1 MTDFRLPDLG
11 EGLPDAEIVQWLVQE
26 GDTVVEGDSMVEMST
41 AKAVVELPAPFSGKI
56 IKFYGGPGDVID
68 TGEVL
73 VSFQLE
79 GEEAPADEPEKAP
92 EPAEKAPEPTPE
104 PEAVSGEGE
113 VFKLP
118 DLGEGLPDAEIVSW
132 AVKEGDQVTEGD
144 NMVEMSTA
152 KAVVEV
158 PSPFTGT
165 VVKLYG
171 GPGDVILTG
180 APLIEVNTG
189 GKAPA
194 KKPEPEM
201 KPVKEAK
208 GDSGTVVGAVVVG
221 NEIKSETKTDAAGI
235 KASAAVRAQA
245 KKLKIDLASIQGTG
259 PDGAI
264 SLSDVK
270 KATAAPAAKASP
282 GPSLSGD
289 VSISPAAKTTAIAL
303 GIDIGLVQPEAG
315 AKMVTKGDV
324 LRAAKDNLGGDAPAA
339 PIATS
344 KDVKAAPKVRA
355 YAASKGID
363 LATIRP
369 SGHVGNIT
377 MADVDGAKAGAPP
390 AEIPSGTYTR
400 PERAFE
406 VTGEP
411 QKLVGPRRVM
421 AQAMAKANA
430 AVCNTS
436 IFDEVSLSR
445 WAGKQDITVRIMRSI
460 IAASFAEPALN
471 ALFDGEAMEK
481 TTSKGVNLG
490 VAVDSPKGLF
500 VPVIKDADKLDGAG
514 LRAELNRLRKAIDEG
529 TIKTSEMMGATITM
543 SNFGMIA
550 GRFATPIVLPPQV
563 AIVGIGGLF
572 EQLVL
577 SEKGI
582 ENQRFMPISLTFDHR
597 ASTGGE
603 AARFLAGILNDL
615 ALAF

>member
-1 MTDFRLPDLG
+1 MTDFKLPDLG
-11 EGLPDAEIVQWLVQE
+11 EGLPDAEIVQWLVAE

-41 AKAVVELPAPFSGKI
+41 AKAVVEVPAPFSGKI
-56 IKFYGGPGDVID
+56 IKFHGGPGDVIE
-68 TGEVL
+68 TGAVL

-79 GEEAPADEPEKAP
+79 GEEAPAAETEKAP
-92 EPAEKAPEPTPE
+92 EPAPELE
-104 PEAVSGEGE
+104 PASGGGE

-132 AVKEGDQVTEGD
+132 AISEGDQVTEGD
-144 NMVEMSTA
+144 TMVEMSTA

-180 APLIEVNTG
+180 APLIEINTG

-194 KKPEPEM
+194 KKAEPKT

-221 NEIKSETKTDAAGI
+221 DEIKSETKTDAAGI

-245 KKLKIDLASIQGTG
+245 KKLKIDLAGIKGTG

-270 KATAAPAAKASP
+270 KAAAGETPAPATKSAV
-282 GPSLSGD
+282 SGD
-289 VSISPAAKTTAIAL
+289 ISISPAAKTTAKAL
-303 GIDIGLVQPEAG
+303 GIEIAHVQPEAG
-315 AKMVTKGDV
+315 AKMITKGDV
-324 LRAAKDNLGGDAPAA
+324 LRAAKDNLGGAIPSA

-355 YAASKGID
+355 YAASRGID
-363 LATIRP
+363 LGTISP
-369 SGHVGNIT
+369 SGHAGNIT
-377 MADVDGAKAGAPP
+377 MADVEGAKAGAAP
-390 AEIPSGTYTR
+390 AEIPVSSYTR
-400 PERAFE
+400 PDRAFE

-421 AQAMAKANA
+421 AQAMARANSE
-430 AVCNTS
+430 VCNTS

-481 TTSKGVNLG
+481 TTSKAVHLG

-529 TIKTSEMMGATITM
+529 TIKAAEMSGATITM

-550 GRFATPIVLPPQV
+550 GRYATPIVLPPQV

>member
-1 MTDFRLPDLG
+1 MTDFKLPDLG
-11 EGLPDAEIVQWLVQE
+11 EGLPDAEIVQWLVKE
-26 GDTVVEGDSMVEMST
+26 GDTVTEGDSMVEMST
-41 AKAVVELPAPFSGKI
+41 AKAVVEIPAPFSGKI
-56 IKFYGGPGDVID
+56 IKFHGGPGDVID
-68 TGEVL
+68 TGAVL
-73 VSFQLE
+73 VSFLLE
-79 GEEAPADEPEKAP
+79 GEEAPKAEPEKIAEPEEKPP
-92 EPAEKAPEPTPE
+92 EPSAE
-104 PEAVSGEGE
+104 PETASGAGE

-132 AVKEGDQVTEGD
+132 AISEGDQITEGD

-165 VVKLYG
+165 VVKLFG

-180 APLIEVNTG
+180 APLIEINIG
-189 GKAPA
+189 SKASA
-194 KKPEPEM
+194 KKPEPDL

-208 GDSGTVVGAVVVG
+208 GDSGTVVGAVVIGDKVT
-221 NEIKSETKTDAAGI
+221 SETKTDAAGI

-245 KKLKIDLASIQGTG
+245 RKLKVDLAAIQGTG
-259 PDGAI
+259 PGGAI

-270 KATAAPAAKASP
+270 KAPQGGAPVAVKATI
-282 GPSLSGD
+282 SGD
-289 VSISPAAKTTAIAL
+289 VSISPAAKTTAKALAIDIAL
-303 GIDIGLVQPEAG
+303 VAPEAG

-324 LRAAKDNLGGDAPAA
+324 LRAAKDNLGGGTSPVAP
-339 PIATS
+339 S
-344 KDVKAAPKVRA
+344 KDVQAAPKIRA
-355 YAASKGID
+355 FAAARGID
-363 LATIRP
+363 LATIKP

-377 MADVDGAKAGAPP
+377 MADVEAASGGAAPVEALGP
-390 AEIPSGTYTR
+390 YTR

-406 VTGEP
+406 VSGEP

-421 AQAMAKANA
+421 AQAMARANSE
-430 AVCNTS
+430 VCNTS

-471 ALFDGEAMEK
+471 ALFDGEKLEK
-481 TTSKGVNLG
+481 TIPKGVNLG
-490 VAVDSPKGLF
+490 IAVDSPKGLF
-500 VPVIKDADKLDGAG
+500 VPVIKDADQMDGAG
-514 LRAELNRLRKAIDEG
+514 LRAELNRLRGAIDEG
-529 TIKTSEMMGATITM
+529 TIKSAEMSGATITM

-550 GRFATPIVLPPQV
+550 GRYATPIVSPPQV

-572 EQLVL
+572 EKLVL
-577 SEKGI
+577 STKGV

>member
-1 MTDFRLPDLG
+1 
-11 EGLPDAEIVQWLVQE
+11 VKE
-26 GDTVVEGDSMVEMST
+26 GDTVTEGDNMVEMST

-56 IKFYGGPGDVID
+56 IKFHGGPGDVID
-68 TGEVL
+68 TGAVL

-79 GEEAPADEPEKAP
+79 GEDAPVSEPEKAP
-92 EPAEKAPEPTPE
+92 EPKEVAAEPAPEPEVT
-104 PEAVSGEGE
+104 SGQGE
-113 VFKLP
+113 IFKLP

-132 AVKEGDQVTEGD
+132 VVKEGDQVTEGD

-180 APLIEVNTG
+180 APLIEINTG
-189 GKAPA
+189 SKPSA

-221 NEIKSETKTDAAGI
+221 DEIKSETKTDASGI

-245 KKLKIDLASIQGTG
+245 RKLKINLASIKGTG

-264 SLSDVK
+264 SLGDVK
-270 KATAAPAAKASP
+270 RAAEGGAPEVTAKPIV
-282 GPSLSGD
+282 SGD
-289 VSISPAAKTTAIAL
+289 VSISPAAKTTAMAL
-303 GIDIGLVQPEAG
+303 GIDIGAVQPEAG

-324 LRAAKDNLGGDAPAA
+324 LRAAKDNLGGAAAPSA

-344 KDVKAAPKVRA
+344 KEVQAAPKVRA
-355 YAASKGID
+355 YAASRGID
-363 LATIRP
+363 LATIKP
-369 SGHVGNIT
+369 TGHVGNIT
-377 MADVDGAKAGAPP
+377 MADVEGAKAGVVQ
-390 AEIPSGTYTR
+390 AEIPQGTYAR

-430 AVCNTS
+430 EVCNTS
-436 IFDEVSLSR
+436 IFDQVSLNR

-471 ALFDGEAMEK
+471 ALFDGEGMEK
-481 TTSKGVNLG
+481 TTSKSVHLG

-500 VPVIKDADKLDGAG
+500 VPVIKGADKLDGAG

-529 TIKTSEMMGATITM
+529 TIKTTEMMGATITM
-543 SNFGMIA
+543 TNFGMIA

-577 SEKGI
+577 NEKGI

-603 AARFLAGILNDL
+603 AARFLAGVLNDL